1 MVLLSHHIAQL
12 LEALPPAA
20 GVFTALLAAFGVKDV
35 QLDELY
41 SLDDDTLGSMGHIH
55 GLIFL
60 FKWQKP
66 PEGTEPPTVSQDPTI
81 YFANQTVN
89 NACATQALIQILLN
103 KDGVEVGPE
112 LSMLKEFTAE
122 MPADM
127 RGEAISNS
135 ESIREAHNS
144 FSHQGFV
151 QVDDPNQKEG
161 DAFHFVG
168 YIEKNGRLIELD
180 GLQKGPIDHGE
191 IGAAGWLPKARE
203 VMEKRMGEYTAGADG
218 KTEIRFNLMA
228 MVKERKVVYGE
239 EIATLTAQLSSASG
253 DEAGAIQTQIATLQG
268 RIAEEDA
275 KRAQWALEN
284 KRRKHNWL
292 PLCVELMKVLA
303 RQGKLEGAIEAAK
316 QKKAQAGAAGSKDKD

>member
-1 MVLLSHHIAQL
+1 M
-12 LEALPPAA
+12 
-20 GVFTALLAAFGVKDV
+20 FTALLAAFGVKDV

-135 ESIREAHNS
+135 EPIREAHNS

-151 QVDDPNQKEG
+151 QVAGGSRSQC
-161 DAFHFVG
+161 DALVSG
-168 YIEKNGRLIELD
+168 
-180 GLQKGPIDHGE
+180 
-191 IGAAGWLPKARE
+191 
-203 VMEKRMGEYTAGADG
+203 
-218 KTEIRFNLMA
+218 
-228 MVKERKVVYGE
+228 
-239 EIATLTAQLSSASG
+239 SAH
-253 DEAGAIQTQIATLQG
+253 
-268 RIAEEDA
+268 R
-275 KRAQWALEN
+275 RAHKYSLW
-284 KRRKHNWL
+284 
-292 PLCVELMKVLA
+292 
-303 RQGKLEGAIEAAK
+303 
-316 QKKAQAGAAGSKDKD
+316 